1 MEIVADVFAKIEE
14 IFNIVINFIKG
25 LFNSIK
31 PEDEETT
38 AQA

>member
-25 LFNSIK
+25 IFESIK
-31 PEDEETT
+31 PEDEGAAE
-38 AQA
+38 

>member
-25 LFNSIK
+25 LFETVK
-31 PEDEETT
+31 PEEEETT
-38 AQA
+38 QA

>member
-25 LFNSIK
+25 LLETIK
-31 PEDEETT
+31 PEEEETT
-38 AQA
+38 QA

>member
-25 LFNSIK
+25 LFETIK
-31 PEDEETT
+31 PEEEETT
-38 AQA
+38 QA